1 METTASGVRSR
12 GRSLKEETMSKAFVK
27 KGDTVLVL
35 VGKDKGKT
43 GKVLEV
49 DPKKE
54 RILVENINRMKKHVR
69 PNPQRNVQGGITE
82 REFPIHQSNVRVVS
96 RG

>member
-1 METTASGVRSR
+1 MASDKIAR
-12 GRSLKEETMSKAFVK
+12 GLCVKEESMAKAFVK
-27 KGDTVLVL
+27 KGDTVLVT

-49 DPKKE
+49 FPKKQKV
-54 RILVENINRMKKHVR
+54 LVENINQMKKNVR
-69 PNPQRNVQGGITE
+69 PNPQQNVQGGITE